1 VLDRPVVDKTG
12 LTGRYDF
19 QCTFAPDD
27 SQFGG
32 HPPQSPNEG
41 VKEDNGS
48 SEAAAPGAQGLY
60 DAFQQELGLK
70 LTADKTGVDAIVI
83 DHVEKPSAN

>member
-1 VLDRPVVDKTG
+1 MLDRPVVDKTG

-32 HPPQSPNEG
+32 HPPQFPSQGN
-41 VKEDNGS
+41 KADNGS
-48 SEAAAPGAQGLY
+48 SDAAAPAAPSLY
-60 DAFQQELGLK
+60 DALQQELGLK
-70 LTADKTGVDAIVI
+70 LAAEKTGVDVIVI
-83 DHVEKPSAN
+83 DHVDKPSAN